1 MMSRGWG
8 LWKGRDYSPGRT
20 KSYTLGPG
28 AVGDA
33 RVVPELARCLHAE
46 QLQQAAEAAMWAV
59 FMRSG
64 SSKIDA
70 MMEEGATLMQVSDG
84 LGMQQSLGCMGCRA
98 PHILKQP
105 NAWGYRTLSLQ
116 TIPSKTLSLVLA
128 DHVCKRC
135 RLATLKCSVCAQ
147 GLRNGE
153 VRKDRSAASTCT
165 LLRGHQFG
173 AVICRG
179 VHWGSCSLASQQ
191 DGVQA

>member
-135 RLATLKCSVCAQ
+135 RPCDPEVLCVCSGSPQ
-147 GLRNGE
+147 WRSPQ
-153 VRKDRSAASTCT
+153 RRSAASTCT